1 MRHDAPI
8 TPEAA
13 FIKRLIA
20 QQETTCPECG
30 TAMLEHEHKRAA
42 AKGRDR
48 LSYVCPSCGKRF
60 NAVKLMEKLKSDPTQ
75 E

>member
-8 TPEAA
+8 TPEVA

-20 QQETTCPECG
+20 QQETTCPACG
-30 TAMLEHEHKRAA
+30 EATLVHEHKRAA

-48 LSYVCPSCGKRF
+48 LSYLCPSCGRRF
-60 NAVKLMEKLKSDPTQ
+60 NAIKLMKKL
-75 E
+75 